1 MAKLSGG
8 KMIGDYGSFLV
19 PPSVMV
25 FLSFNIFTIIRGL
38 FPAIMFSPPDTP
50 KYDAARF
57 FKVMFW
63 LASCILLV
71 LLQPG

>member
-1 MAKLSGG
+1 M
-8 KMIGDYGSFLV
+8 
-19 PPSVMV
+19 
-25 FLSFNIFTIIRGL
+25 FT
-38 FPAIMFSPPDTP
+38 PPDTP
-50 KYDAARF
+50 RYDAARF